1 MSENAGMRPPV
12 RIQSDLR
19 DLFLIDVPENA
30 LADVRARLIP
40 AGQLL
45 RELEESGD
53 VAAHGGWKRYAA
65 SGDLEKN
72 TAIKGRSHTL
82 VYSYLTV
89 AHFGLEAFENALRRA
104 AHENV
109 EFASHS
115 GLDWAVE
122 VVRFGQ
128 GKKPKVLAAAAAA
141 AKSETFSRVSGV
153 PDPSKSKA
161 ITRIRQLE
169 DIVFRLLAEQRK
181 IVAAG
186 VWSDRLLRQIEREM
200 GETTFPVVAAD
211 ERPPETS
218 QAGPL
223 LNPTSERETSDPD
236 PSPVL
241 RPIAGAPPGAPV
253 PPWPP

>member
-1 MSENAGMRPPV
+1 M
-12 RIQSDLR
+12 
-19 DLFLIDVPENA
+19 
-30 LADVRARLIP
+30 RARLIP

-161 ITRIRQLE
+161 ITRIRQLR
-169 DIVFRLLAEQRK
+169 ILSSGCSRSSAR
-181 IVAAG
+181 
-186 VWSDRLLRQIEREM
+186 SS
-200 GETTFPVVAAD
+200 
-211 ERPPETS
+211 RPEYGRTDCCGKS
-218 QAGPL
+218 KGKWARRR
-223 LNPTSERETSDPD
+223 SRS
-236 PSPVL
+236 L
-241 RPIAGAPPGAPV
+241 RPMNDHRNESSWSFTQSDIRTRDQRS
-253 PPWPP
+253 